1 MKVAPHVIDI
11 LRRAEILPNGIRIVE
26 QLDKG
31 VFPQVKKALE
41 AAGFKWAKGPK
52 VYQHADVEHET
63 ALHELI
69 EAGTVTTPQEIG
81 FFETT
86 GAALDRVIEKAEL
99 SEGLDALEPSAGT
112 GKIARRLLE
121 AGCNVTAIEYDRK
134 NYDKLARLFEDFK
147 PKHFAV
153 ANMDFLALDS
163 ELRKYDRVVMNP
175 PFAKQ
180 VDLDHVL
187 RAIDFLK
194 VGGRLVAVMAA
205 GVMFRENRKTQA
217 FREAIAA
224 HSPEFEELPAGS
236 FKASG
241 TDVNTVILTLVKA
254 S

>member
-26 QLDKG
+26 QLERG
-31 VFPQVKKALE
+31 VYAEVNKALA

-52 VYQHADVEHET
+52 CHQHESEESET
-63 ALHELI
+63 ALRQLI
-69 EAGTVTTPQEIG
+69 DTGEVTTAQDIG

-86 GAALDRVIEKAEL
+86 GATLDRVIALAHLEPGL
-99 SEGLDALEPSAGT
+99 SVLEPSAGT
-112 GKIARRLLE
+112 GNMVQRILD
-121 AGCNVTAIEYDRK
+121 AGCRV
-134 NYDKLARLFEDFK
+134 LAVEFLPRNFK
-147 PKHFAV
+147 QLAMNITGDGLV
-153 ANMDFLALDS
+153 ALCCDFLALDIPD
-163 ELRKYDRVVMNP
+163 LFDRVVMNP

-180 VDLDHVL
+180 VDMDHVL
-187 RAIDFLK
+187 RALAFLRP
-194 VGGRLVAVMAA
+194 GGRLVAVMAA
-205 GVMFRENRKTQA
+205 GVTFRENRKTQA

-224 HSPEFEELPAGS
+224 HDPVFEALPAGS